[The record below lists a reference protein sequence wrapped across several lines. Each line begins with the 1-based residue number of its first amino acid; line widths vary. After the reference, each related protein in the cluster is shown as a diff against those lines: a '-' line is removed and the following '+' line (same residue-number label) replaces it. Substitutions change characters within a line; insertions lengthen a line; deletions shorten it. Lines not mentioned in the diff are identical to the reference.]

1 MDLSIIK
8 HLRETFGDRYVSS
21 NDLFRKSLNTV
32 AVPTMGSTRACLWI
46 ITDNARGEDVVRRH
60 YETMLKEDSV
70 TMGIERPI
78 DPYNG
83 PRELAQRLMAQG
95 YHLAITAIP
104 AGFDKKQRYLELK
117 RSEMQKEGMDIQAVC
132 YNLDNI
138 VMPDD
143 KMEIDGVNV

>member
-1 MDLSIIK
+1 
-8 HLRETFGDRYVSS
+8 
-21 NDLFRKSLNTV
+21 
-32 AVPTMGSTRACLWI
+32 MGSKRATLWI
-46 ITDNARGEDVVRRH
+46 IIDNARGEDVVRRH

-104 AGFDKKQRYLELK
+104 AAFDKKQRYLELK
-117 RSEMQKEGMDIQAVC
+117 RSEMQKDGMDIQAVC

-138 VMPDD
+138 ALPDETM
-143 KMEIDGVNV
+143 KIDGVNA